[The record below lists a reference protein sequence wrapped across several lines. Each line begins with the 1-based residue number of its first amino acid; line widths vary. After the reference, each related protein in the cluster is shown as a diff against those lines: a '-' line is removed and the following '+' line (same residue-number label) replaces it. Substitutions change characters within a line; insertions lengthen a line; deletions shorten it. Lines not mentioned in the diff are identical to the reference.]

1 MLNNRAKKN
10 SKKVLENLQI
20 RSGDVVADIGSGGGY
35 YTIHFANLTAPDG
48 KVYAVDSDKALL
60 ARIEKKIK
68 RQQLI
73 NW

>member
-1 MLNNRAKKN
+1 MLLLILAPAAGIIT
-10 SKKVLENLQI
+10 V
-20 RSGDVVADIGSGGGY
+20 
-35 YTIHFANLTAPDG
+35 HFAKLTAPDR